1 MDAIDKLFDT
11 LDKFRHLPAYQL
23 ERRADIFFTLFLKE
37 ALESKLGCALR
48 EEIIPEFPFKRDGNN
63 LSTKI
68 DYLMLS
74 EDGTKAYLIELKTD
88 PSSLRDSQI
97 RDLLKAGKR
106 NFRSLVGDLIDVAA
120 SSNEKRKYYGLFK
133 LLQQAKVVELTQQ
146 VDDLMTRRRL
156 TGYTDR
162 MNMDIIRGEDRSLEI
177 VLILPSSSLTEKI
190 MSDTQHAIHKVNH
203 TLTLSDFAQ
212 SVKVQGG
219 LFANRFAQSL
229 EEWDNEKAGWSNR
242 KRSHSIETLDLDH
255 G

>member
-1 MDAIDKLFDT
+1 MDAFDKLFDT

-23 ERRADIFFTLFLKE
+23 ERRADIFFALFLKS
-37 ALESKLGCALR
+37 ALESKIGCALR
-48 EEIIPEFPFKRDGNN
+48 EEIIPEFPLKRAGSN

-88 PSSLRDSQI
+88 PSSLRHSQI
-97 RDLLKAGKR
+97 NDLLIAGSR
-106 NFRSLVGDLIDVAA
+106 NFQSLIGDVINVAA
-120 SSNEKRKYYGLFK
+120 NSTEKRKYNELFK
-133 LLQQAKVVELTQQ
+133 LLQQAKVVELPQLL
-146 VDDLMTRRRL
+146 DDLMAKKRL

-162 MNMDIIRGEDRSLEI
+162 MHMDIIRGEDRSLET
-177 VLILPSSSLTEKI
+177 VLILPVSSLTKKI
-190 MSDTQHAIHKVNH
+190 KSDPQHAIHKVNH

-229 EEWDNEKAGWSNR
+229 EEWDKEKAGWPNR
-242 KRSHSIETLDLDH
+242 KQSDYLDEHLS
-255 G
+255 